1 MPAGLTDLGA
11 AIGLVLV
18 IEGLMLAVAPGM
30 PKRLVAALA
39 EMAEPRLRLLGL
51 MALAAGVAVVWLA
64 RG

>member
-30 PKRLVAALA
+30 PKRLVAALSQ
-39 EMAEPRLRLLGL
+39 MAEPRLRLLGL
-51 MALAAGVAVVWLA
+51 MALAVGVAVVWLA